1 VQVARLELLAGFLPR
16 LTTGAG
22 IGRFAFI
29 HVQFATART
38 PKAAIRLLRALE
50 QKDFVLLVEAVEQSG
65 NFIGQLHRASET
77 GASKPRKKPESLRAG
92 GLTWPHRAGSL
103 KSRMLEAIEK
113 LLILQDRD
121 RKIRRVQAELADIEP
136 ERQTLRIKQA
146 KAQADLDTAK
156 LRVKQIES
164 DRKRLE
170 LDVEAKK
177 TQIERYANQ
186 QLQTRKNE
194 EYRALAHEID
204 TCKADINRIE
214 DQEIG
219 FMEQAEAAQKEV
231 VRLTREADEARTL
244 ADSHVAK
251 LGEREK
257 NLQQELGELQSN
269 REQLCAAVDEGVR
282 ARYERLVRNKGENVL
297 VGVHH
302 GVCGGCHMK
311 LPAQILVACQAH
323 QELVTCTNCGRILY
337 HTSDMAL
344 AGAD

>member
-1 VQVARLELLAGFLPR
+1 
-16 LTTGAG
+16 
-22 IGRFAFI
+22 
-29 HVQFATART
+29 
-38 PKAAIRLLRALE
+38 
-50 QKDFVLLVEAVEQSG
+50 
-65 NFIGQLHRASET
+65 
-77 GASKPRKKPESLRAG
+77 
-92 GLTWPHRAGSL
+92 
-103 KSRMLEAIEK
+103 MLEAIER

-121 RKIRRVQAELADIEP
+121 RKIRRVQAELANIEP
-136 ERQTLRIKQA
+136 ERQTLRVKQA
-146 KAQADLDTAK
+146 AAQAELDK
-156 LRVKQIES
+156 GKQRVKQIET

-177 TQIERYANQ
+177 TQIEKYANQ

-194 EYRALAHEID
+194 EYRALAHEIE

-219 FMEQAEAAQKEV
+219 LMEQAESAQKEV
-231 VRLTREADEARTL
+231 VQLTRAADEAKKL
-244 ADSHVAK
+244 ADSQVAQ

-257 NLQQELGELQSN
+257 NLQQELATLKSN
-269 REQLCAAVDEGVR
+269 REELSAAVDENVR

-297 VGVHH
+297 VGVNH

-337 HTSDMAL
+337 HTRDMEL
-344 AGAD
+344 AAAE